1 MRKSK
6 LLTFLFA
13 FIPGCGEMYLGMMRK
28 GVFLMVLFWGVNALS
43 LFFQMGVLLC
53 LQPVIWFYSFFETFN
68 IRYLAP
74 EVIRENDLLF
84 FQKLTGSFSAG
95 ELPQLLGRRHLWA
108 GAALILFGGWVL
120 FRNFLIP
127 ALEALFPTL
136 SESWYFQY
144 FLNQIPSAA
153 VAVAV
158 VLLGVH
164 LVRGKR
170 KPKEEEYVEYRGER
184 HD

>member
-28 GVFLMVLFWGVNALS
+28 GVFLMVLFWGINTLS
-43 LFFQMGVLLC
+43 IFLQMGVLLC

-68 IRYLAP
+68 IR
-74 EVIRENDLLF
+74 DLPLDIIQQHDQLF
-84 FQKLTGSFSAG
+84 FQKLTSRLGAR
-95 ELPQLLGRRHLWA
+95 ELPRLLGSRHLWA
-108 GAALILFGGWVL
+108 GVVLILLGGWVL
-120 FRNFLIP
+120 FQNFVVPL
-127 ALEALFPTL
+127 LELLFPTL
-136 SESWYFQY
+136 AENWY

-158 VLLGVH
+158 ILLGIH
-164 LVRGKR
+164 LVRGKK
-170 KPKEEEYVEYRGER
+170 KPREEDFVEYRGEQ